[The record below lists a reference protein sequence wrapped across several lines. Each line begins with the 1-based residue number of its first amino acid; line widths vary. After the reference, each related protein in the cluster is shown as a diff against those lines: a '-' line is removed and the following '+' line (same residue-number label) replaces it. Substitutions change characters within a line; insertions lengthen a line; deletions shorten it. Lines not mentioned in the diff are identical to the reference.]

1 MKKAQGALAVVKNR
15 RPALWTF
22 WPVECAYLREWN
34 LQVRVWGN
42 HINNLFNYE

>member
-1 MKKAQGALAVVKNR
+1 
-15 RPALWTF
+15 
-22 WPVECAYLREWN
+22 VECAYLREWN